1 VGPLSRTGPFPAG
14 AASVEEIGWFAVEG
28 PGTAG
33 MVRRAATEAAR
44 GLGFGENRQAE
55 LAIAMAEIT
64 SNLYKHA
71 DDGSV
76 HVRCLRHHGIG
87 AVEAVAVDRGPG
99 MADPARSGRDGHST
113 AGTLGIGM
121 GAVSR
126 LTNRWDMYT
135 QPGQGTTLAV
145 QFWPS
150 SPGREPADAGTET
163 GPVADGITRPLT
175 GETVSGDRYAI
186 RSTPAGQLLL
196 LADGLGHGNLAA
208 NASSVAVD
216 AFLAGSPD
224 SPAKMVDRLHWQMGH
239 TRGAAIGVAELDWT
253 AGVARFAGLGN
264 IASHVVSAGTRRT
277 MVSLPGIAGHRCRSV
292 RQFDYPLP
300 GDALVVMHSDGVRD
314 RWNLDDYPG
323 LAAHAPLV
331 VAATLLRD
339 AGVRRDDASVLVAAP
354 GDGAGNGV
362 R

>member
-1 VGPLSRTGPFPAG
+1 MGPLSRTGPFPAG
-14 AASVEEIGWFAVEG
+14 QASVEEIGWFGVEG

-44 GLGFGENRQAE
+44 MLGFGESRQAE
-55 LAIAMAEIT
+55 LAIAVAEIT
-64 SNLYKHA
+64 SNLHKHA
-71 DDGSV
+71 DDGAV
-76 HVRCLRHHGIG
+76 HLRCLRHDGVG
-87 AVEAVAVDRGPG
+87 AVEAVALDRGPG
-99 MADPARSGRDGHST
+99 MADPDRSGRDGHST

-135 QPGQGTTLAV
+135 QPGRGTTLAV
-145 QFWPS
+145 QFWAS
-150 SPGREPADAGTET
+150 SSAAEPARSGAEAR
-163 GPVADGITRPLT
+163 PVADGITRPLV
-175 GETVSGDRYAI
+175 GEAVSGDRYAI

-196 LADGLGHGNLAA
+196 LSDGLGHGKLAA

-216 AFLAGSPD
+216 AFLAGAPD
-224 SPAKMVDRLHWQMGH
+224 SPAGMVDRLHRQMGH
-239 TRGAAIGVAELDWT
+239 TRGAAIAVADLDWA

-264 IASHVVSAGTRRT
+264 IAGHVVRPGTRRT
-277 MVSLPGIAGHRCRSV
+277 MVSLPGIAGHSCRAV

-300 GDALVVMHSDGVRD
+300 PDAVVVMHSDGVRD
-314 RWNLDDYPG
+314 RWDFDEYPG

-331 VAATLLRD
+331 AAATLLRD
-339 AGVRRDDASVLVAAP
+339 AGVRRDDASVLVAGP
-354 GDGAGNGV
+354 GRGAEGGV